1 MKKNL
6 IFILFLLAT
15 NSTFSQVKISGE
27 WQGLMIQNF
36 DSAKNGKPVYFFF
49 YLVNGLLEGKFRQ
62 EIYSTTDYS
71 VARLTGTVSS
81 KKKINFQLKSF
92 TTKQKNEL
100 FNCAYQFNLYYN
112 ESTGYIEGTYSNTKC
127 PNQGGKVILYK
138 SKFDFKENGPPL
150 ISHSWV
156 DRFILDIENGL
167 SANEIRQNELKN
179 FKIEPVYFDYDEDI
193 IRQEFYP
200 YLEKMI
206 KIVKSHSDIRIKIMG
221 NTDSDGSDS
230 YNDKLSKRRA
240 KAVILFFQE
249 HGLTK
254 DRIFLE
260 FKGERN
266 PVKSNKTKEGKKK
279 NRRVDFEFI

>member
-1 MKKNL
+1 M
-6 IFILFLLAT
+6 
-15 NSTFSQVKISGE
+15 
-27 WQGLMIQNF
+27 
-36 DSAKNGKPVYFFF
+36 
-49 YLVNGLLEGKFRQ
+49 
-62 EIYSTTDYS
+62 
-71 VARLTGTVSS
+71 
-81 KKKINFQLKSF
+81 
-92 TTKQKNEL
+92 
-100 FNCAYQFNLYYN
+100 
-112 ESTGYIEGTYSNTKC
+112 
-127 PNQGGKVILYK
+127 
-138 SKFDFKENGPPL
+138 